1 MQKLSLMQI
10 ETPTVASILQ
20 RLRDAIPLGT
30 DRDRLRVALLS
41 AARENSFLLE
51 ATFNRRT
58 TKYCTPIKPTEL
70 AIMYPMTKKGPSL
83 PINDAVDP
91 FEFTDALRDFFQDA
105 RNKNWQSVRGIHLMN
120 YMIHTVDVED
130 FFQENMGTLQ
140 RSDLRRLEMLVSEH
154 EDPDAII
161 LNELTQQIADDICA
175 SHNPISLQ

>member
-1 MQKLSLMQI
+1 MQI
-10 ETPTVASILQ
+10 EAPTAASILQ
-20 RLRDAIPLGT
+20 RLRDAIPLST

-58 TKYCTPIKPTEL
+58 TKYCTPMKPTEL
-70 AIMYPMTKKGPSL
+70 AIIYPMTTNGASL
-83 PINDAVDP
+83 AMNDAIDS
-91 FEFTDALRDFFQDA
+91 FGFTDVLSDFFQDA
-105 RNKNWQSVRGIHLMN
+105 RNKNWKSIRGIRLMN
-120 YMIHTVDVED
+120 YMIHTVDAED

-175 SHNPISLQ
+175 SHNPVSLQ